1 VNVTMLLCDSV
12 AEADGKLYIL
22 GGGWSR
28 LNIPDSPVPMGL
40 AVKIGVP
47 WDQTNHPHMIRAK
60 LMTADGEQV
69 EIEGEPIEAGGEA
82 EVGRPAGVKP
92 GTDIDLPLAIQFNG
106 IRLPAGGYRWELEID
121 GVVEAQVPFQV
132 VAPRPI

>member
-1 VNVTMLLCDSV
+1 
-12 AEADGKLYIL
+12 
-22 GGGWSR
+22 
-28 LNIPDSPVPMGL
+28 MGL

-47 WDQTNHPHMIRAK
+47 WDQTNRVHMIRAK
-60 LMTADGEQV
+60 LMTADGDPV
-69 EIEGEPIEAGGEA
+69 EIEGEAVEAGGAA

-121 GVVEAQVPFQV
+121 DVVEATVPFQV
-132 VAPRPI
+132 VGTR